1 MPLDAGTIGCPI
13 RTPPGAAVPRHQE
26 KYLTKVEGKV
36 ARVTGAS
43 LCIGEAAARRLAVA
57 GDRVSGTSRPN
68 PEPDRSSPST

>member
-1 MPLDAGTIGCPI
+1 MPLDAVTIGSPI
-13 RTPPGAAVPRHQE
+13 RTPSGAALPPHQK
-26 KYLTKVEGKV
+26 KYLAKVEGKV

-57 GDRVSGTSRPN
+57 GDRVSCTSRPN